1 MTVAHLEGAHGARM
15 HSLRLRRMVSMSFFR
30 VVEDICSASGRV
42 QRKVHHSLGARL
54 IDGLQGGQASIK
66 DYKLLRNVMDGIV
79 G

>member
-1 MTVAHLEGAHGARM
+1 M

-30 VVEDICSASGRV
+30 IVEDICSTSGRV